1 MSAVDRLSSNP
12 SLSPP
17 VDGNSAIL
25 AAIARDLVVA
35 SAPVGCAP
43 QGRQAAQLD
52 KRGATLT
59 PAASEEVKE
68 QVSVTRWRLKHKV
81 ANLLRDVPEGES
93 VPGVCKCG
101 AAGHQVEQVSLILRG
116 GRPGVSGVFYCDS
129 PWLCPTCAPRRA
141 GQRAEKVGEVFDATE
156 RKGGLVAFV
165 TLTVHHG
172 RNDSLADLKV
182 LVSDA
187 CRKARQGKGWRLA
200 VERYGIAGVLVG
212 PEVTWSARH
221 GWHFHLH
228 LALPMILAGEV
239 RENLLAGLDEEEGL
253 KALIK
258 RAEEGGEW
266 LVDRYRSYIH
276 KAGGRTSNKAQD
288 VQVCWR
294 REDLAD
300 YLAKGSA
307 AWEVASAGATKEGKK
322 GLTPWD
328 LAAKAGRGDARA
340 AGLFR
345 EYGAAMPGTRSCVVS
360 KALADKLGL
369 KPSDDEDAPGVEEVE
384 EDAEVVGTMEPPRW
398 HKVLRRGHAADILRA
413 VAQRRPWAEIDALVG
428 RLLHEDQS
436 EAAWRCEFGEDPPLR
451 IAPPPKE
458 YAPVLS
464 ELVLQT
470 VMKAECQFRGR
481 RGPALQVVLEE
492 HRAIA
497 AAKGLPFVQPPLSEV
512 WQALC

>member
-35 SAPVGCAP
+35 SAPVGCAT

-59 PAASEEVKE
+59 PAASDEVKE
-68 QVSVTRWRLKHKV
+68 QVSVKRWRLKHKV
-81 ANLLRDVPEGES
+81 ANLLRDVPEGAS

-101 AAGHQVEQVSLILRG
+101 AAGHQVEQIGLTLRG

-141 GQRAEKVGEVFDATE
+141 AQRAEKVGEVFDATE
-156 RKGGLVAFV
+156 ARGGSVVFL

-172 RNDSLADLKV
+172 RRDGLADLKA

-200 VERYGIAGVLVG
+200 VERYGIVGVLVG

-228 LALPMILAGEV
+228 LAVPMLGSV
-239 RENLLAGLDEEEGL
+239 D
-253 KALIK
+253 
-258 RAEEGGEW
+258 RAEQGGEW
-266 LVDRYRSYIH
+266 IIERYRSYIQ
-276 KAGGRTSNKAQD
+276 KAGGRALRKAQD

-307 AWEVASAGATKEGKK
+307 AWEVASAGATKEGKR

-328 LAAKAGRGDARA
+328 LAAKAGQGDARA

-345 EYGAAMPGTRSCVVS
+345 EYAGAMPGTRSCVVS

-369 KPSDDEDAPGVEEVE
+369 KQSDDDDAPGIEEIE
-384 EDAEVVGTMEPPRW
+384 EDAEVVGTMEPSRW
-398 HKVLRRGHAADILRA
+398 HKVLRRGHAADILTA

-428 RLLHEDQS
+428 RLLHEDQ
-436 EAAWRCEFGEDPPLR
+436 ADALWRREFGEDSPLR

-458 YAPVLS
+458 YAPALS

-470 VMKAECQFRGR
+470 IMKAECQFRGR

-497 AAKGLPFVQPPLSEV
+497 AAKGLPFVQPPLSKV
-512 WQALC
+512 WQVLCV

>member
-1 MSAVDRLSSNP
+1 MGATNRLFSNP
-12 SLSPP
+12 VP
-17 VDGNSAIL
+17 VSGPDAVAAAV
-25 AAIARDLVVA
+25 AAIFA
-35 SAPVGCAP
+35 APA
-43 QGRQAAQLD
+43 GRGQQAEGAQLD

-81 ANLLRDVPEGES
+81 ANLLRDVPAGAS

-101 AAGHQVEQVSLILRG
+101 TAGHQVEQVSLTLRG
-116 GRPGVSGVFYCDS
+116 ARPGVSGVFYCDS

-141 GQRAEKVGEVFDATE
+141 AQRAEKVEEVFDATE
-156 RKGGLVAFV
+156 ARGGSVVFV

-172 RNDSLADLKV
+172 RRDALADLKA

-212 PEVTWSARH
+212 PEVTWSPAN

-228 LALPMILAGEV
+228 LAVPMLGPM
-239 RENLLAGLDEEEGL
+239 D
-253 KALIK
+253 

-266 LVDRYRSYIH
+266 IIERYRSYIL
-276 KAGGRTSNKAQD
+276 KAGGRALRKAQD

-294 REDLAD
+294 KEDLAD

-307 AWEVASAGATKEGKK
+307 AWEVASAGATKKGKK

-328 LAAKAGRGDARA
+328 LAAKAGLGDARS

-345 EYGAAMPGTRSCVVS
+345 EYAAAMPGTRSCVVS

-369 KPSDDEDAPGVEEVE
+369 KPSDDDDAPGVEEAE

-398 HKVLRRGHAADILRA
+398 HRVLRRGHAADVLSA
-413 VAQRRPWAEIDALVG
+413 VAQRRPWPEIDALVG

-436 EAAWRCEFGEDPPLR
+436 EAIWRREEGEYCPLE
-451 IAPPPKE
+451 IVPLPKPPKE
-458 YAPVLS
+458 YAPALS

-470 VMKAECQFRGR
+470 IMKAECQFRGR

-497 AAKGLPFVQPPLSEV
+497 AAKGLPFFQPPFSEV
-512 WQALC
+512 WQALAT

>member
-1 MSAVDRLSSNP
+1 MGATNRLFSNP
-12 SLSPP
+12 ASLTSSDA
-17 VDGNSAIL
+17 VM
-25 AAIARDLVVA
+25 AAAAAVFA
-35 SAPVGCAP
+35 APAGRGQ

-59 PAASEEVKE
+59 PAVSEEVKE

-81 ANLLRDVPEGES
+81 ANLLRDVPEGAS

-101 AAGHQVEQVSLILRG
+101 AAGHQVEQVNLTLRG

-141 GQRAEKVGEVFDATE
+141 AQRAEKVGEVFDATE
-156 RKGGLVAFV
+156 ARGGSVVFV

-172 RNDSLADLKV
+172 RRDALADLKV

-212 PEVTWSARH
+212 PEVTWSASH

-228 LALPMILAGEV
+228 LAVPMLGPV
-239 RENLLAGLDEEEGL
+239 D
-253 KALIK
+253 

-266 LVDRYRSYIH
+266 IIERYRSYIQ
-276 KAGGRTSNKAQD
+276 KAGGRALRKGQD

-345 EYGAAMPGTRSCVVS
+345 EYAAAMPGTRSCVVS

-369 KPSDDEDAPGVEEVE
+369 KPSDDEDAPGVEEAE
-384 EDAEVVGTMEPPRW
+384 EDAEVIGRMEPPRW
-398 HKVLRRGHAADILRA
+398 HRVLRRGHAADVLTA

-436 EAAWRCEFGEDPPLR
+436 DAVWRREFGEDPPLR
-451 IAPPPKE
+451 IAPTPKE
-458 YAPVLS
+458 YAPALS

-470 VMKAECQFRGR
+470 IMKAECQFRGR

-497 AAKGLPFVQPPLSEV
+497 AAKGLPFFQPPFSEV
-512 WQALC
+512 WQALAT